1 MSDSSLEHIQDIDIN
16 EEMEHSFLEYAYSVI
31 HARALPDAKDG
42 LKPVQRRILFQMKQM
57 GLTPDKGHVK
67 SQRVVGDVMGK
78 LHPHGDSAIYDALVR
93 LAQPFT
99 MRVPLIDGHGNF
111 GSLDDGP
118 AAARYTEARLAPA
131 ALALVDDLDEDV
143 VDFVPNYDNQ
153 LNQPAVL
160 PAAFPNL
167 LVNGA
172 NGIAVGMATNIPP
185 HNVGETINAAI
196 YLLDHPQ
203 ADTAEL
209 MKYCPGPDLPGGG
222 IIVGLDGIR
231 EAYETGRGI
240 FTTRARATIEQ
251 VTARKRG
258 IVITELPY
266 QVGPERVAEKLKE
279 TVSSGK
285 VKGVSGWQDL
295 SDRTH
300 GMRLVVEVKN
310 GFHPEAVLASLY
322 KYTPLQESFGINT
335 VALVD
340 GQPRTL
346 GLKAALQVFVD
357 HRVEVTRRRSE
368 FRLKKKQERLHLVDG
383 LLIAVLN
390 LDEVIEVIRTSDD
403 SAAARQRLMAVF
415 DLSEAQAEFI
425 LELRLRR
432 LTKFSRL
439 ELEAEADELRQ
450 AIAELEQIL
459 ASTEKLHDVV
469 RTDLRQTAAKLST
482 PRRTVLMEE
491 DGSAVAA
498 SEDATLPVLGAM
510 TVTDV
515 PLEVPDVPC
524 RIVLGADG
532 RAIRLAHTGPVTR
545 LDGFNSTVVGSI
557 LTHTRGSF
565 GVVTSSGFVVRLDV
579 LNLPPGERSPLAS
592 SAGSGVAESTDST
605 ETASAAA
612 NVAQSLAESAPPWS
626 FDGAPQLSAAARLED
641 GETVVGILTLDKDE
655 TVGMVTEQGIV
666 KRMRPDYPST
676 QDRFSI
682 INLEGTDQLVY
693 AGACPDEAQ
702 IVMISTDAQLLR
714 TPAHKVRPQGRN
726 AGGVAGMSL
735 KENTRVIAGAI
746 VPDELVA
753 ATTVATVAAI
763 MNAMP
768 GANQSSIKLTPLDR
782 YPVKGRGAQGV
793 RVQRFLKG
801 EYALDMAF
809 VGPDPIH
816 AVDAKGKPVKLPELD
831 ERRDGSGANLKSN
844 IAYFG

>member
-153 LNQPAVL
+153 LTQPAVL

-498 SEDATLPVLGAM
+498 SEDAALPVLGAM

-545 LDGFNSTVVGSI
+545 LDGFNSTVAGSI

-592 SAGSGVAESTDST
+592 SASSGVAGSTDST

-626 FDGAPQLSAAARLED
+626 FDGAPQLSAAARLEN

-735 KENTRVIAGAI
+735 KEHTQVIAGAI

-782 YPVKGRGAQGV
+782 YPIKGRGAQGV